1 MSKNKTRKSLAQI
14 KMVQQGYLTMYGCKD
29 KLCLDA
35 EVTLVTSRHPKML
48 AAYTHKLHPL
58 AEKKMV
64 ETGQHQMLKEY
75 RFELEEEN
83 QAKQRA
89 EIEGVQLDIGWG
101 SQIRSYVFQP
111 YTMVKDHRTDE
122 ETGDAIGVLEGDLD
136 RFIQAYLRASVGET

>member
-35 EVTLVTSRHPKML
+35 EVTLVISRHPKML

-83 QAKQRA
+83 QILLVLSERPKLLAAYRHKLCPKA
-89 EIEGVQLDIGWG
+89 EKL
-101 SQIRSYVFQP
+101 
-111 YTMVKDHRTDE
+111 
-122 ETGDAIGVLEGDLD
+122 
-136 RFIQAYLRASVGET
+136 LRKMHNPRLNRVYGYF